1 MYEILLDVKGLTV
14 DPQLLINTKQIRFF
28 KNLRSYLGLIS
39 DVFNAPNKKHLKLG
53 YCLKKENKSSYSGL
67 VR

>member
-14 DPQLLINTKQIRFF
+14 DLQLLINTMQIRFF

-39 DVFNAPNKKHLKLG
+39 DVFNAPNKKDMKLG
-53 YCLKKENKSSYSGL
+53 YCLNKENIVRL
-67 VR
+67 VT